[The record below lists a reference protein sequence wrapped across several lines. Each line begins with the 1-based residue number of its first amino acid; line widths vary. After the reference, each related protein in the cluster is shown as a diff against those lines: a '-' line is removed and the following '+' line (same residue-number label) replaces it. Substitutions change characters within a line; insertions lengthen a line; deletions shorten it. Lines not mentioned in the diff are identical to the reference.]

1 MLDTYKLFSII
12 NNSVVLR
19 SWLDL
24 KAAISPISEQEGKI
38 QNVNIENTVW
48 YQLSNVLQKVISWSK
63 DWLGL

>member
-1 MLDTYKLFSII
+1 MLDTYMLFSII
-12 NNSVVLR
+12 NDSVVLR

-24 KAAISPISEQEGKI
+24 KAEISPISKQEGKI